1 MKLVLDPCQ
10 SNHWFGFAEQA
21 INAIYSS
28 SEKPDTL
35 CGEMLKRMACHVFS
49 LPLPEDASVDTVAS
63 LFANNMNLD
72 IEQEINEQQPS
83 NDEFITE
90 NAETFNHSQ
99 TPAIQSSQE
108 SLANSLHPGM
118 CDAHELSKLCF
129 MVGHIAIKQIV
140 HLEAIESEWK
150 RRKYL
155 GMLPFLLTHL

>member
-10 SNHWFGFAEQA
+10 SNRWFGFAEQA

-35 CGEMLKRMACHVFS
+35 CGEMLKRMACRVFS

-72 IEQEINEQQPS
+72 MEQDNDQHEIENDGNIN
-83 NDEFITE
+83 E
-90 NAETFNHSQ
+90 NAETFHDE
-99 TPAIQSSQE
+99 TAPAIQGSQD
-108 SLANSLHPGM
+108 SLVNTLHPGM

-155 GMLPFLLTHL
+155 GMR